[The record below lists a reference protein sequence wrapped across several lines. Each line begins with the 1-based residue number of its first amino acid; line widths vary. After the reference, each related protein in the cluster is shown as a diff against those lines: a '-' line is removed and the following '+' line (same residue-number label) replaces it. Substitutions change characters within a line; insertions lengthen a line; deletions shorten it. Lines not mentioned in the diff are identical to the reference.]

1 MYWKLQI
8 SHVKFKDYQREKY
21 MNQIFEKK
29 GTSENL
35 RLTPFMF
42 ACDNGHFKNAV

>member
-29 GTSENL
+29 KEL
-35 RLTPFMF
+35 VKIF
-42 ACDNGHFKNAV
+42 V